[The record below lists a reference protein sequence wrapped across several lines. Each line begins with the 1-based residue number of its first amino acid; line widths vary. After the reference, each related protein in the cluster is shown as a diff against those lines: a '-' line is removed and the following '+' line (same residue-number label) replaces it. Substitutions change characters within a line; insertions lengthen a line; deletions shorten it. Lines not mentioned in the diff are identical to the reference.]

1 MMKALSLLL
10 LVSLL
15 LGLCG
20 CGSQAEP
27 EDVLATLPPQISPMS
42 CVDLLSGLSPR
53 TVEARTPDTALSA
66 AMGEFAVSLLQH
78 SFTAGENTVLS
89 PYSLYLALSM
99 AANGADGDTL
109 AQMEAI
115 LGLPVPA
122 LNAYLLSLQKQ
133 GGKELLSANSLWIR
147 QDFPVKEDFLQSLAD
162 HYETQAYSAPF
173 TDSTLEEINRW
184 IEGKTDG
191 QIPGALDKI
200 DPDAMMYLINAL
212 SFRGAWK
219 SPYSTDR
226 IMDGTFLGSRGE
238 ETAEFMGAKEGIYLE
253 DALATGFMKEYEGGR
268 YSFLALLPNEGVSLE
283 DYIASLSGDSL
294 SRTLAQAQYC
304 SVNTMVPK
312 LRLECSLEAAEVLDA
327 MGMKEAFTMN
337 ADFSRIEPEKL
348 LYISRILHKT
358 TLTVDE
364 AGTEAGAVTV
374 EEFALKN
381 SPMREKSVVLNRPFL
396 MGIYDN
402 VNHCFLFL
410 SAVETLS

>member
-1 MMKALSLLL
+1 
-10 LVSLL
+10 
-15 LGLCG
+15 
-20 CGSQAEP
+20 
-27 EDVLATLPPQISPMS
+27 
-42 CVDLLSGLSPR
+42 
-53 TVEARTPDTALSA
+53 
-66 AMGEFAVSLLQH
+66 
-78 SFTAGENTVLS
+78 
-89 PYSLYLALSM
+89 
-99 AANGADGDTL
+99 
-109 AQMEAI
+109 
-115 LGLPVPA
+115 
-122 LNAYLLSLQKQ
+122 
-133 GGKELLSANSLWIR
+133 
-147 QDFPVKEDFLQSLAD
+147 
-162 HYETQAYSAPF
+162 
-173 TDSTLEEINRW
+173 
-184 IEGKTDG
+184 
-191 QIPGALDKI
+191 
-200 DPDAMMYLINAL
+200 
-212 SFRGAWK
+212 
-219 SPYSTDR
+219 
-226 IMDGTFLGSRGE
+226 
-238 ETAEFMGAKEGIYLE
+238 
-253 DALATGFMKEYEGGR
+253 MKEYEGGR

-337 ADFSRIEPEKL
+337 ADFSHIEPEKL

-410 SAVETLS
+410 SAVETPG